1 MIAHPCLPAM
11 RRSAD
16 TAPRPAGA
24 RCGPARGRLAWPAQ
38 ARVSDW
44 LPYRPDQVRRLE
56 PRLSGG
62 MDHAAVSSRTLRI
75 DPVITD
81 EPAGARPAASPGK
94 ASATSATASGL
105 QPPGAYVR
113 IARQYGVDPWLLYGV
128 ALQESQLKFGARTL
142 PYPGRCAC
150 AARACAMPAMA
161 KLWPPS
167 RPGPGVTN
175 VDCGAMQVNWRWH
188 ADRLGSFERAL
199 DPYPNLS
206 VGAQILRDTDAW
218 RLARCHCAVSHGF
231 RRHGRSAPAANA
243 MPRRPARL
251 ERLGVRHAAAIA
263 GGPWLSPRTS
273 SASWWQA
280 WPACCACP
288 CRCWPAPA
296 IQASRCRKS
305 TPALPFPWRPI

>member
-1 MIAHPCLPAM
+1 MIAHPCPSQPCGAALTQ
-11 RRSAD
+11 RRGLLVRA
-16 TAPRPAGA
+16 AALLAGA
-24 RCGPARGRLAWPAQ
+24 VAWPAQ

-81 EPAGARPAASPGK
+81 FEPAGARPAVHRPGK

-142 PYPGRCAC
+142 PYPWTLCVRGKGLRYAGYGETLAALKGYVGR
-150 AARACAMPAMA
+150 
-161 KLWPPS
+161 
-167 RPGPGVTN
+167 GVTN

-206 VGAQILRDTDAW
+206 VGAQILRGHYDARGDW
-218 RLARCHCAVSHGF
+218 RGAIALYHTGSDATAEARQRGE
-231 RRHGRSAPAANA
+231 RYAAQTL
-243 MPRRPARL
+243 ARL

-263 GGPWLSPRTS
+263 GGRHG
-273 SASWWQA
+273 
-280 WPACCACP
+280 
-288 CRCWPAPA
+288 
-296 IQASRCRKS
+296 
-305 TPALPFPWRPI
+305 